1 LSEILS
7 AFYIYHHYYLIFYN
21 LLNYQV
27 NTRLND
33 DDSINML
40 RIILFSILVLS
51 FIPID
56 YYHHYLSTSPA
67 SASYEPVLSYSTDDG
82 IPSIIGDPALKVEE
96 VARGLD
102 LPTTMAFLGDND
114 ILVLEKDKGTVQRIV
129 NGKMLPEPLLDVNVA
144 TSVERCMCGIAVS
157 SHSDSVSV
165 SGGGTGTGLR
175 TYVFLY
181 YTEAE
186 LTDSEDIIEGKA
198 PLGNR
203 LYRYELV
210 NNKLINPVLLL
221 DLPAIPGPRHNGG
234 AIMIGPDNNLY
245 VPIGDVDGS
254 HMGGTGETKAQN
266 YVDGV
271 EPDGRSGIL
280 RITQDG
286 QPVGGD
292 GSDIGVL
299 GNTHPLNL
307 YYAYGIRNSFG
318 FDFDPVT
325 GNIWD
330 TENGPGNSDE
340 INLVEPGFNSGWQEI
355 QGMASNT
362 DDGFNLEEDIVNF
375 EGKGKYSDPE
385 LLWMDTEGPTAAKFL
400 NSDKLGMQYVND
412 MFVGDVHNGWIY
424 HFDLNEDRTDL
435 ILEGPLADKI
445 ADTPVEMQETIFGEG
460 FGGITDLEVGPDG
473 YLYVVSIGQGAIYR
487 IVPGVNDDA
496 GGVPIDKEDEEQ
508 EEDDDVV
515 VESEEEDNISNDDDD
530 DEGEAD
536 EDGSFDDDDDD
547 GGNGGDD
554 GGGDEEG

>member
-1 LSEILS
+1 MVMFL
-7 AFYIYHHYYLIFYN
+7 
-21 LLNYQV
+21 
-27 NTRLND
+27 
-33 DDSINML
+33 
-40 RIILFSILVLS
+40 ILVTTPLGYNAHAQEHVVS
-51 FIPID
+51 FSGGDDLPI
-56 YYHHYLSTSPA
+56 
-67 SASYEPVLSYSTDDG
+67 
-82 IPSIIGDPALKVEE
+82 INDPNLKVELI
-96 VARGLD
+96 VQGLD
-102 LPTTMAFLGDND
+102 LPTTIAFLGPDD

-157 SHSDSVSV
+157 QIN
-165 SGGGTGTGLR
+165 TGST

-186 LTDSEDIIEGKA
+186 LTDSEDVTQEKA

-254 HMGGTGETKAQN
+254 HTAGPGETKAQN
-266 YVDGV
+266 YVDGA
-271 EPDGRSGIL
+271 EPDGRSGLL

-286 QPVGGD
+286 QPVG
-292 GSDIGVL
+292 IGIL
-299 GNTHPLNL
+299 GESYPLNL

-318 FDFDPVT
+318 FDFDPIT

-330 TENGPGNSDE
+330 TENGPGDSDE

-355 QGMASNT
+355 QGMAGMASFENYF
-362 DDGFNLEEDIVNF
+362 DANNLVQF

-385 LLWMDTEGPTAAKFL
+385 LVWLDTEGPTAAKFL
-400 NSDKLGMQYVND
+400 NSDKLGTQYVND
-412 MFVGDVHNGWIY
+412 LFVGDVHNGRIY
-424 HFDLNEDRTDL
+424 HFDLNEDRTEL
-435 ILEGPLADKI
+435 VLEGPLADKI
-445 ADTPVEMQETIFGEG
+445 IDTPSIEEFSNIIFGEG

-487 IVPGVNDDA
+487 IVQTSNGPSTIATAEDVEPPD
-496 GGVPIDKEDEEQ
+496 VPEAPEITEAP
-508 EEDDDVV
+508 
-515 VESEEEDNISNDDDD
+515 EEEDL
-530 DEGEAD
+530 EE
-536 EDGSFDDDDDD
+536 EDL
-547 GGNGGDD
+547 
-554 GGGDEEG
+554 EEEDLEEEDLEEEDLEEEDLEEEDLED

>member
-1 LSEILS
+1 MIRLIL
-7 AFYIYHHYYLIFYN
+7 L
-21 LLNYQV
+21 
-27 NTRLND
+27 
-33 DDSINML
+33 
-40 RIILFSILVLS
+40 SILVLS
-51 FIPID
+51 FMSTD
-56 YYHHYLSTSPA
+56 YYHYNHHHHYLPSPA

-96 VARGLD
+96 VVRGLD

-114 ILVLEKDKGTVQRIV
+114 ILVLEKDKGTVQRIID
-129 NGKMLPEPLLDVNVA
+129 GKMLPEPLLDVNVA

-157 SHSDSVSV
+157 QSSSS
-165 SGGGTGTGLR
+165 SGSSSSTGLTTTT

-186 LTDSEDIIEGKA
+186 LTDSEDVIEGKA

-221 DLPAIPGPRHNGG
+221 DLPAVPGPRHNGG

-245 VPIGDVDGS
+245 VPIGDVDG
-254 HMGGTGETKAQN
+254 TGKGEASETKAQN

-286 QPVGGD
+286 QPVG
-292 GSDIGVL
+292 SSSNSIL

-325 GNIWD
+325 ENIWD
-330 TENGPGNSDE
+330 TENGPGEGDE

-362 DDGFNLEEDIVNF
+362 DDGFNGFNLQEDIVDF
-375 EGKGKYSDPE
+375 EGKGKYSNPE
-385 LLWMDTEGPTAAKFL
+385 LVWMDTEGPTALTFL
-400 NSDKLGMQYVND
+400 NSNKLGMQYVND

-435 ILEGPLADKI
+435 ILEGQLADKI
-445 ADTPVEMQETIFGEG
+445 ANTPEEMQETIFGEG

-473 YLYVVSIGQGAIYR
+473 YLYIVSIGQGAIYR
-487 IVPGVNDDA
+487 IVPGVNGGSSAGNGVTTDIDDDA
-496 GGVPIDKEDEEQ
+496 QG
-508 EEDDDVV
+508 EDD
-515 VESEEEDNISNDDDD
+515 VESQEDDIGFEEDNIGSDD
-530 DEGEAD
+530 
-536 EDGSFDDDDDD
+536 
-547 GGNGGDD
+547 
-554 GGGDEEG
+554 

>member
-1 LSEILS
+1 MLR
-7 AFYIYHHYYLIFYN
+7 LIF
-21 LLNYQV
+21 LL
-27 NTRLND
+27 
-33 DDSINML
+33 
-40 RIILFSILVLS
+40 ILVLS
-51 FIPID
+51 FISID
-56 YYHHYLSTSPA
+56 YNYLLSSPAA

-82 IPSIIGDPALKVEE
+82 MPSIIGDPALQVEE
-96 VARGLD
+96 VVRGLD
-102 LPTTMAFLGDND
+102 LPTTMAFLGPDD

-144 TSVERCMCGIAVS
+144 TSIERCMCGIAVS
-157 SHSDSVSV
+157 QSD
-165 SGGGTGTGLR
+165 TGSI
-175 TYVFLY
+175 YVFLY

-186 LTDSEDIIEGKA
+186 LTDSEDIIESKA

-254 HMGGTGETKAQN
+254 GKAEAFETKSQN
-266 YVDGV
+266 YVDGA
-271 EPDGRSGIL
+271 EPDGRSGLL

-286 QPVGGD
+286 QPVG
-292 GSDIGVL
+292 IGIF

-318 FDFDPVT
+318 FDFDPMT

-355 QGMASNT
+355 QGMVASNT
-362 DDGFNLEEDIVNF
+362 DDGFNLEENIVDF

-385 LLWMDTEGPTAAKFL
+385 LVWIDTEGPTAVKFL

-435 ILEGPLADKI
+435 ILDGLLADQI
-445 ADTPVEMQETIFGEG
+445 AHTPEEMQETIFGEG

-487 IVPGVNDDA
+487 IVPGVNGGA
-496 GGVPIDKEDEEQ
+496 GGVTTDIDDDGQE
-508 EEDDDVV
+508 EEDDL
-515 VESEEEDNISNDDDD
+515 ESEEDDTSNGDG
-530 DEGEAD
+530 GEAD
-536 EDGSFDDDDDD
+536 DGGSLDDGDGNDGDDDD
-547 GGNGGDD
+547 GG
-554 GGGDEEG
+554 GGDEES

>member
-1 LSEILS
+1 
-7 AFYIYHHYYLIFYN
+7 
-21 LLNYQV
+21 
-27 NTRLND
+27 
-33 DDSINML
+33 ML
-40 RIILFSILVLS
+40 RIILLSILVLS
-51 FIPID
+51 FISTD
-56 YYHHYLSTSPA
+56 YHHYYLSSSPTTTVA

-82 IPSIIGDPALKVEE
+82 MPSIIGDPALKVEE
-96 VARGLD
+96 VVRGLD
-102 LPTTMAFLGDND
+102 LPTTMAFLGPND

-129 NGKMLPEPLLDVNVA
+129 NGKILPEPLLDVNVA

-157 SHSDSVSV
+157 QSD
-165 SGGGTGTGLR
+165 TGI

-181 YTEAE
+181 FTEAE
-186 LTDSEDIIEGKA
+186 LADSEDIIEAKD

-245 VPIGDVDGS
+245 VPIGDVDGTG
-254 HMGGTGETKAQN
+254 MGETFETKAQN

-286 QPVGGD
+286 NPVG
-292 GSDIGVL
+292 IGIL

-318 FDFDPVT
+318 FDFDPIT

-362 DDGFNLEEDIVNF
+362 DDGFDLEEDIVDF

-385 LLWMDTEGPTAAKFL
+385 LVWMDTEGPTAAKFL
-400 NSDKLGMQYVND
+400 VSDKLGTQYKND
-412 MFVGDVHNGWIY
+412 LFVADVHNGRIY
-424 HFDLNEDRTDL
+424 HFDLNEDRTQL
-435 ILEGPLADKI
+435 VLEGPLADKI
-445 ADTPVEMQETIFGEG
+445 IDTPSIEEFSNMIFGEG

-487 IVPGVNDDA
+487 IVQMNIGPSTIATAEDQ
-496 GGVPIDKEDEEQ
+496 VPEVPEPPEDEDLE
-508 EEDDDVV
+508 
-515 VESEEEDNISNDDDD
+515 
-530 DEGEAD
+530 D
-536 EDGSFDDDDDD
+536 EDLE
-547 GGNGGDD
+547 
-554 GGGDEEG
+554 DEDLED

>member
-1 LSEILS
+1 MIRLIL
-7 AFYIYHHYYLIFYN
+7 L
-21 LLNYQV
+21 
-27 NTRLND
+27 
-33 DDSINML
+33 
-40 RIILFSILVLS
+40 SILVLS
-51 FIPID
+51 FMSTD
-56 YYHHYLSTSPA
+56 YYHYNHHHHYLPSPA

-96 VARGLD
+96 VVRGLD

-129 NGKMLPEPLLDVNVA
+129 DGKMLPEPLLDVNVA

-157 SHSDSVSV
+157 QSSS
-165 SGGGTGTGLR
+165 SGSSSSTGLTTT

-186 LTDSEDIIEGKA
+186 LTDSEDVIEGKA

-221 DLPAIPGPRHNGG
+221 DLPAVPGPRHNGG

-245 VPIGDVDGS
+245 VPIGDVDG
-254 HMGGTGETKAQN
+254 TGKGEASETKAQN
-266 YVDGV
+266 YVDGL

-286 QPVGGD
+286 QPVGG
-292 GSDIGVL
+292 IGIL

-355 QGMASNT
+355 QGMASFENYS
-362 DDGFNLEEDIVNF
+362 DANDLVVF
-375 EGKGKYSDPE
+375 EGKGRYSDPE
-385 LLWMDTEGPTAAKFL
+385 LVWMDTEGPTAAKFL
-400 NSDKLGMQYVND
+400 VSDKLGTQYKND
-412 MFVGDVHNGWIY
+412 LFVADVHNGRIY
-424 HFDLNEDRTDL
+424 HFDLNEDRTEL
-435 ILEGPLADKI
+435 VLEGPLADKI
-445 ADTPVEMQETIFGEG
+445 IDTPSIEEFSNIIFGEG

-487 IVPGVNDDA
+487 IVQMNIGPSTIA
-496 GGVPIDKEDEEQ
+496 G
-508 EEDDDVV
+508 
-515 VESEEEDNISNDDDD
+515 
-530 DEGEAD
+530 
-536 EDGSFDDDDDD
+536 
-547 GGNGGDD
+547 
-554 GGGDEEG
+554 

>member
-1 LSEILS
+1 MPIG
-7 AFYIYHHYYLIFYN
+7 YN
-21 LLNYQV
+21 AHAQEHIVSFSDGDDLPII
-27 NTRLND
+27 ND
-33 DDSINML
+33 PN
-40 RIILFSILVLS
+40 
-51 FIPID
+51 
-56 YYHHYLSTSPA
+56 
-67 SASYEPVLSYSTDDG
+67 
-82 IPSIIGDPALKVEE
+82 LKVELI
-96 VARGLD
+96 VQGLD
-102 LPTTMAFLGDND
+102 LPTTMAFLGPND

-129 NGKMLPEPLLDVNVA
+129 NGKILPEPLLDVNVA

-157 SHSDSVSV
+157 QSD
-165 SGGGTGTGLR
+165 TGI

-181 YTEAE
+181 FTETE
-186 LTDSEDIIEGKA
+186 LADSEDIIEAKD

-203 LYRYELV
+203 VYRYELV

-234 AIMIGPDNNLY
+234 AIIIGPDNNLY

-254 HMGGTGETKAQN
+254 YTGGPGETKAQN

-286 QPVGGD
+286 RPVG
-292 GSDIGVL
+292 IGIL

-318 FDFDPVT
+318 LDFDPVT

-355 QGMASNT
+355 QGMASFENYF
-362 DDGFNLEEDIVNF
+362 DANDLVQF

-385 LLWMDTEGPTAAKFL
+385 LVWMDTEGPTAAKFL
-400 NSDKLGMQYVND
+400 VSDKLGTQYKND
-412 MFVGDVHNGWIY
+412 LFVADVHNGRIY
-424 HFDLNEDRTDL
+424 HFDLNEDRTQL
-435 ILEGPLADKI
+435 VLEGPLADKI
-445 ADTPVEMQETIFGEG
+445 IDTPSIEEFSNIIFGEG

-487 IVPGVNDDA
+487 IVQMNIGPSTIA
-496 GGVPIDKEDEEQ
+496 GAEDQPVPEVSEVPEDEDLE
-508 EEDDDVV
+508 
-515 VESEEEDNISNDDDD
+515 
-530 DEGEAD
+530 D
-536 EDGSFDDDDDD
+536 EDLE
-547 GGNGGDD
+547 
-554 GGGDEEG
+554 DEDLEDEDLED

>member
-1 LSEILS
+1 
-7 AFYIYHHYYLIFYN
+7 
-21 LLNYQV
+21 
-27 NTRLND
+27 
-33 DDSINML
+33 ML
-40 RIILFSILVLS
+40 RIVLLSILVLAFMS
-51 FIPID
+51 SSSSSYLLPPSSATASTYIPTLE
-56 YYHHYLSTSPA
+56 YN
-67 SASYEPVLSYSTDDG
+67 TDDE
-82 IPSIIGDPALKVEE
+82 IPSIINDPTLKVEE
-96 VARGLD
+96 VVRGLD
-102 LPTTMAFLGDND
+102 LPTTMAFLGPND

-129 NGKMLPEPLLDVNVA
+129 NGKILPEPLLDVNVA

-157 SHSDSVSV
+157 QSD
-165 SGGGTGTGLR
+165 TGI

-181 YTEAE
+181 FTEAE
-186 LTDSEDIIEGKA
+186 LADSEDIIEAKD

-254 HMGGTGETKAQN
+254 YTGGPGETKAQN

-286 QPVGGD
+286 RPVG
-292 GSDIGVL
+292 IGIL

-318 FDFDPVT
+318 FDFDPMT
-325 GNIWD
+325 GSIWD

-362 DDGFNLEEDIVNF
+362 DDGFDLEEDIVDF

-385 LLWMDTEGPTAAKFL
+385 LVWMDTEGPTAAKFL
-400 NSDKLGMQYVND
+400 VSDKLGTQYKND
-412 MFVGDVHNGWIY
+412 LFVADVHNGRIY
-424 HFDLNEDRTDL
+424 HFDLNEDRT
-435 ILEGPLADKI
+435 
-445 ADTPVEMQETIFGEG
+445 
-460 FGGITDLEVGPDG
+460 
-473 YLYVVSIGQGAIYR
+473 
-487 IVPGVNDDA
+487 
-496 GGVPIDKEDEEQ
+496 
-508 EEDDDVV
+508 
-515 VESEEEDNISNDDDD
+515 
-530 DEGEAD
+530 
-536 EDGSFDDDDDD
+536 
-547 GGNGGDD
+547 
-554 GGGDEEG
+554 

>member
-1 LSEILS
+1 MPIG
-7 AFYIYHHYYLIFYN
+7 YN
-21 LLNYQV
+21 AHAQEHIVSFSDGDDLPII
-27 NTRLND
+27 ND
-33 DDSINML
+33 PN
-40 RIILFSILVLS
+40 
-51 FIPID
+51 
-56 YYHHYLSTSPA
+56 
-67 SASYEPVLSYSTDDG
+67 
-82 IPSIIGDPALKVEE
+82 LKVELI
-96 VARGLD
+96 VQGLD
-102 LPTTMAFLGDND
+102 LPTTMAFLGPND

-129 NGKMLPEPLLDVNVA
+129 NGKILPEPLLDVNVA

-157 SHSDSVSV
+157 QSD
-165 SGGGTGTGLR
+165 TGI

-181 YTEAE
+181 FTEAE
-186 LTDSEDIIEGKA
+186 LADSEDIIEAKD

-254 HMGGTGETKAQN
+254 YTGGPGETKAQN

-286 QPVGGD
+286 RPVG
-292 GSDIGVL
+292 IGIL

-318 FDFDPVT
+318 FDFDPIT
-325 GNIWD
+325 GSIWD

-355 QGMASNT
+355 QGMASFENYF
-362 DDGFNLEEDIVNF
+362 DANDLVQF

-385 LLWMDTEGPTAAKFL
+385 LVWMDTEGPTAAKFL
-400 NSDKLGMQYVND
+400 VSDKLGTQYKND
-412 MFVGDVHNGWIY
+412 LFVADVHNGRIY
-424 HFDLNEDRTDL
+424 HFDLNEDRTQL
-435 ILEGPLADKI
+435 VLEGPLADKI
-445 ADTPVEMQETIFGEG
+445 IDTPSIEEFSNIIFGEG

-487 IVPGVNDDA
+487 IVQMNIGPSTIA
-496 GGVPIDKEDEEQ
+496 GAEDQPAPEVSEVPEDEDLE
-508 EEDDDVV
+508 
-515 VESEEEDNISNDDDD
+515 
-530 DEGEAD
+530 D
-536 EDGSFDDDDDD
+536 EDLE
-547 GGNGGDD
+547 
-554 GGGDEEG
+554 DEDLEDEDLED